1 MNSSITRP
9 PHATGRPLGRLA
21 VAMGATLAL
30 VGCTLGGSDD
40 ESPEAD
46 VADEGTTEDADDGTA
61 DEGADDGA
69 AAGDVVRVVSHD
81 SFTLFEGRP
90 DLLEAFEEE
99 TGYTV
104 EIHEADAEVGAQL
117 ILTADSPLGDVA
129 YGIDNAF
136 AGRALEAGVFEAYTS
151 PHLPA
156 GADDLVIAEE
166 LTPID
171 FGDVCL
177 NVDLAWFEESE
188 LTAPTTFEELAE
200 PDYENLTVVTNAASS
215 TPGLAMLLA
224 TVGHFGTDGWESY
237 WEDLTANGLLVADGW
252 SQAYYEEFT
261 ANGGDYPVVL
271 SYASSPPYILDD
283 DGVPTTAAM
292 LETCFRQVE
301 YAGVIDGAENPEG
314 AQAFIDFL
322 LTVEVQ
328 EAIPET
334 MYMYP
339 VAEDA
344 ALPQE
349 WADHAETASSPHEVD
364 YTEIEENR
372 EGWIDSWMEI
382 VIG

>member
-1 MNSSITRP
+1 MNTSITRP
-9 PHATGRPLGRLA
+9 PHHSARPLGRLA
-21 VAMGATLAL
+21 IAVGATLAL
-30 VGCTLGGSDD
+30 VGCTLGGSDE
-40 ESPEAD
+40 ESPDEDATTPEA
-46 VADEGTTEDADDGTA
+46 AEEDADEDA
-61 DEGADDGA
+61 NDGA
-69 AAGDVVRVVSHD
+69 ADGAANDVVRVVSHS
-81 SFTLFEGRP
+81 SFSLFEGHP
-90 DLLEAFEEE
+90 ELLEAFEEE

-104 EIHEADAEVGAQL
+104 QIHEADAEVGAQL

-129 YGIDNAF
+129 FGIDNAF
-136 AGRALEAGVFEAYTS
+136 AGRALEAGVFEPYTS
-151 PHLPA
+151 PNLPA
-156 GADDLVIAEE
+156 GAEGLVIAEE

-188 LTAPTTFEELAE
+188 LAVPTTFDDLVE

-224 TVGHFGTDGWESY
+224 TVGHFGTDGWEGY

-261 ANGGDYPVVL
+261 AHGGDYPVVL

-283 DGVPTTAAM
+283 DGEPTTAAM

-301 YAGVIDGAENPEG
+301 YAGVITGAENPEG

-322 LTVEVQ
+322 LTIEAQ

-334 MYMYP
+334 MFVFP
-339 VAEDA
+339 VAEEA
-344 ALPQE
+344 ELPAE
-349 WADHAETASSPHEVD
+349 WAEHAEIAPAPHEVD
-364 YTEIEENR
+364 YAEIEENR
-372 EGWIDSWMEI
+372 ENWIDSWMEI